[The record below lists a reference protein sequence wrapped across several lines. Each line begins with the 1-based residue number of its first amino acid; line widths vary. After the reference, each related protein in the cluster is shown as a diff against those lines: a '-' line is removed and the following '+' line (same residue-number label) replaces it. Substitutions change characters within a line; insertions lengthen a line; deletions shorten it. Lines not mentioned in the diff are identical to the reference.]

1 MRYSVLGLIFILTT
15 MGFSKT
21 DEDFL
26 HEFNVSDKS
35 IVYYNE
41 AVQSENMNAEI
52 KETKELYKKA
62 VSEDKENYLALNK
75 LGYIYR
81 MENNLDDAQ
90 KLYLKSIE
98 VNPDGYEA
106 YDLLI
111 ELYQTNKEF
120 NKVKEYSEILINKH
134 PDYPE
139 GYYNLAEIYEE
150 TDQNDLIIKYYS
162 LALERYNK
170 YDKEKFPD
178 KENVVIENAKLD
190 CIVGIA
196 NSYSKKSE
204 FRKSLEKL
212 LLIDPIS
219 SNYSD
224 IQRQNYTNIVMDNL
238 EKLYKI
244 NSKSAN
250 NYLRIFKNRNILP
263 QNFNFK

>member
-1 MRYSVLGLIFILTT
+1 M
-15 MGFSKT
+15 
-21 DEDFL
+21 
-26 HEFNVSDKS
+26 
-35 IVYYNE
+35 
-41 AVQSENMNAEI
+41 
-52 KETKELYKKA
+52 
-62 VSEDKENYLALNK
+62 
-75 LGYIYR
+75 
-81 MENNLDDAQ
+81 
-90 KLYLKSIE
+90 
-98 VNPDGYEA
+98 
-106 YDLLI
+106 
-111 ELYQTNKEF
+111 
-120 NKVKEYSEILINKH
+120 
-134 PDYPE
+134 
-139 GYYNLAEIYEE
+139 
-150 TDQNDLIIKYYS
+150 
-162 LALERYNK
+162 
-170 YDKEKFPD
+170 
-178 KENVVIENAKLD
+178 VIENAKLD